1 MSKMSKMINRFFSI
15 VVIIFICSCSHEDE
29 NKNSNKKDEIIT
41 VTSHPLLTHLFYAGT
56 IQPLKSVVVTT
67 PTEGIIEDM
76 TFHYGDVVKARQPLF
91 IISSSKFQTDYK
103 NALMQYIKA
112 KTDYTNNESSLKENE
127 FLYKNQLISLDA
139 LKAAKTNYFTAQLS
153 FIQAKDALSSMLQ
166 QLNKQSFNFEK
177 LTITDMT
184 KINQLLN
191 QQEDTQKI
199 HLFSPAAGVIL
210 LSSKDDTGELNT
222 KISNGSAVKQGDI
235 LAVIGNVSGLTIH
248 ISVNEFNINQLKI
261 GQSVKVTGT
270 AFPQFMLKGQIS
282 GIDRQAQSGQ
292 NGVPVFPIE
301 ITVPTLT
308 SAEQAVIHIGMS
320 AKVEITIE
328 GESVVT
334 VPIAAVFMKDNKPYV
349 KLQDKNGTGG
359 IEDVLVKTGQTTEDS
374 VVLESPL
381 KPGDSIVV
389 SH

>member
-1 MSKMSKMINRFFSI
+1 MSNRFFILLLS
-15 VVIIFICSCSHEDE
+15 IFICSCSHQDE
-29 NKNSNKKDEIIT
+29 NKSANDEIIT

-56 IQPLKSVVVTT
+56 VQPLKSVVVTT

-76 TFHYGDVVKARQPLF
+76 TFHYGDVVKAQQPLF

-112 KTDYTNNESSLKENE
+112 KTEYTNNESSLKENE

-139 LKAAKTNYFTAQLS
+139 FKAAKTNYFTAQLS
-153 FIQAKDALSSMLQ
+153 FLQAKDALSSMLQ
-166 QLNKQSFNFEK
+166 QLDKQSFNFEE

-184 KINQLLN
+184 KINNLLN

-199 HLFSPAAGVIL
+199 HLFSPSSGVIL

-222 KISNGSAVKQGDI
+222 KISKGSAVKQGDM
-235 LAVIGNVSGLTIH
+235 LAMIGDVSGLTIH

-270 AFPQFMLKGQIS
+270 AFPQFILKGQIS

-301 ITVPTLT
+301 ITVPKLT
-308 SAEQAVIHIGMS
+308 PQQQAVIHIGMS
-320 AKVEITIE
+320 AKVQITIE
-328 GESVVT
+328 GVSAVT

-349 KLQDKNGTGG
+349 KVKNKDGEEG
-359 IEDVLVKTGQTTEDS
+359 ITDVLVKTGQTTEDS
-374 VVLESPL
+374 VVIESPL